1 MVIVYDNHFRRAYAA
16 VCQAIKA
23 LTGAGYAA
31 AAIQGVAAECSV
43 MVTFFFFI
51 TFKLGVE

>member
-1 MVIVYDNHFRRAYAA
+1 MINYHIHRAYMV